1 MHNSTNSKKK
11 QISPKIEFTVNSCK
25 LDQIK
30 TNLPDNKNETEKS
43 TLVPM
48 TSDNETSIYNQS
60 NSPNMIYSHYNK
72 GMYKNQFHY
81 KSNSIN
87 SSISQNQSK
96 IRNSL
101 SIEYTIKIIVLMEK
115 MKNFLIISSQNQSLL
130 FNKADDTNSILNMV
144 KMPIP
149 TFGGKHT
156 KKNLSEDFDL
166 LTNKLYLEL
175 NRNNDFIWNNKI
187 NRFYSEIDCIY
198 KGSSDLNETVKNNMY
213 STLEISNESIRF
225 ESTRVNLE
233 SINQTADKMEC
244 LYHKLFNVCKDCMT
258 EIKTIIFESYD
269 NEIYK
274 NNNSNI
280 NQDTYAKVSSNEINP
295 KIKKEEKFNEELK
308 NKEETQYENNTKI
321 NYSKSKTFSETY
333 KKEIAKFE
341 IKSTEKPTENVV
353 KFENNSEEKNKM
365 INDKLEMLKNLK
377 EKKEQILG
385 NFGKTVKFDENTKM
399 INKTMKNGNMTEID
413 PSEIN
418 ENVIQ
423 IQIPQSNICEVNKP
437 VSNNNYKQYTSE
449 AEENIFPGDSQIIL
463 HFDDYNND
471 FEDEKAPDLKSEIE
485 KNIQDYPLIQHEME
499 DNIEK
504 TLNDTVIETGNSFMK
519 NHRRSRSQVIQ
530 KQLYTYSIKPQ

>member
-1 MHNSTNSKKK
+1 
-11 QISPKIEFTVNSCK
+11 
-25 LDQIK
+25 
-30 TNLPDNKNETEKS
+30 
-43 TLVPM
+43 
-48 TSDNETSIYNQS
+48 
-60 NSPNMIYSHYNK
+60 
-72 GMYKNQFHY
+72 
-81 KSNSIN
+81 
-87 SSISQNQSK
+87 
-96 IRNSL
+96 
-101 SIEYTIKIIVLMEK
+101 
-115 MKNFLIISSQNQSLL
+115 
-130 FNKADDTNSILNMV
+130 
-144 KMPIP
+144 
-149 TFGGKHT
+149 
-156 KKNLSEDFDL
+156 
-166 LTNKLYLEL
+166 
-175 NRNNDFIWNNKI
+175 
-187 NRFYSEIDCIY
+187 
-198 KGSSDLNETVKNNMY
+198 MY